1 MQTYLQI
8 LKIYLDTCCLCRL
21 FDAQVQ
27 LRVRQ
32 ETEAIRIILENFQT
46 DYWLWIASD
55 VLGNEVKKIRDLTQ
69 RNEVL
74 DILQAAHEVVSGG
87 AVENSRG
94 KYLETFGF
102 KPYDALHLACA
113 ESGEADVFLTTD
125 DQVLNAAKRQRTRLR
140 LQVENPHTWLQ
151 RITTMDQNQLQE
163 DEQERQRRK
172 AAFRA
177 RLDRIFA
184 FKDGKGNYTEE
195 RRQQPMP
202 DIDTIMQEIY
212 AERAAKEAAEKA
224 ASPEE

>member
-1 MQTYLQI
+1 MQTSLQI

-46 DYWLWIASD
+46 DCWLWIASETL
-55 VLGNEVKKIRDLTQ
+55 VNEVKKIRDLTR

-74 DILQAAHEVVSGG
+74 DILQDARRVVSIG

-94 KYLETFGF
+94 NYLETFGF

-125 DQVLNAAKRQRTRLR
+125 DQVLNAAKRQGTRLH
-140 LQVENPHTWLQ
+140 LHVANPHTWLQ
-151 RITTMDQNQLQE
+151 GITTMDPSQLQE

-195 RRQQPMP
+195 RHQQPMP
-202 DIDTIMQEIY
+202 DIDTIMKRIY
-212 AERAAKEAAEKA
+212 AAREAREAAEKA